1 MILSGDRESEVVY
14 LASEVGITEA
24 LFGKSPEEKVAI
36 VKKEAKLAP
45 TMFLGDGIN
54 DAPAMQAATVGIAF
68 GQNSDITA
76 EAAHAVVLDPSL
88 RKVDELIHIG
98 RRMKRIAL
106 QSAVGGMALSMIG
119 MLLAATGYLPPITGA
134 VAQEIIDIAAVM
146 NALRVALPGK
156 DLQSDDL

>member
-88 RKVDELIHIG
+88 RKW
-98 RRMKRIAL
+98 M
-106 QSAVGGMALSMIG
+106 S
-119 MLLAATGYLPPITGA
+119 
-134 VAQEIIDIAAVM
+134 
-146 NALRVALPGK
+146 
-156 DLQSDDL
+156 

>member
-1 MILSGDRESEVVY
+1 M
-14 LASEVGITEA
+14 
-24 LFGKSPEEKVAI
+24 
-36 VKKEAKLAP
+36 
-45 TMFLGDGIN
+45 
-54 DAPAMQAATVGIAF
+54 
-68 GQNSDITA
+68 
-76 EAAHAVVLDPSL
+76 
-88 RKVDELIHIG
+88 DELIHIG

>member
-1 MILSGDRESEVVY
+1 M
-14 LASEVGITEA
+14 
-24 LFGKSPEEKVAI
+24 
-36 VKKEAKLAP
+36 
-45 TMFLGDGIN
+45 
-54 DAPAMQAATVGIAF
+54 
-68 GQNSDITA
+68 
-76 EAAHAVVLDPSL
+76 
-88 RKVDELIHIG
+88 IHIG

-134 VAQEIIDIAAVM
+134 VAQEIIDTAAVM